1 MGNAKM
7 LKSINQLAELTGR
20 DRRTI
25 KKQLEDLHFVDGEK
39 GAHLYESTE
48 ALPMIYRV
56 DKLESARAKQALSQA
71 SLNAI
76 REENLRK
83 ERVPLQLVLDE
94 MDSLFQA
101 MGAILKNVKEL
112 SPSRINEIFDKF
124 RAVPAKLKW

>member
-7 LKSINQLAELTGR
+7 LKSINQLAKLTGR

-83 ERVPLQLVLDE
+83 ERVPLQLALDE

-101 MGAILKNVKEL
+101 IGAILKNVKEL
-112 SPSRINEIFDKF
+112 SPTRVNEIFEKF
-124 RAVPAKLKW
+124 RAVPARLKW

>member
-1 MGNAKM
+1 M

-124 RAVPAKLKW
+124 RAVPSKLKW

>member
-83 ERVPLQLVLDE
+83 EHVPLQLVLDE
-94 MDSLFQA
+94 MDSLFQEI
-101 MGAILKNVKEL
+101 GAVLKNIKEL
-112 SPSRINEIFDKF
+112 PSVRVNEIFQKF
-124 RAVPAKLKW
+124 REIPSKLKW

>member
-1 MGNAKM
+1 M

-48 ALPMIYRV
+48 ALQMIYRV

>member
-112 SPSRINEIFDKF
+112 SPSRINEIFQKF
-124 RAVPAKLKW
+124 REVPSKLKW